1 MTTKP
6 THARNSLAN
15 TVAGAVAAGALA
27 GALALIAGPASA
39 QQAASPAGMEK
50 CYGISKA
57 GENGCAHAKGLH
69 SCAGNTKLTYDGG
82 DWKLVKAGTCEAEMG
97 QTKPFEG
104 QNPKKKA

>member
-6 THARNSLAN
+6 ATPRAQSLLSA
-15 TVAGAVAAGALA
+15 TLAAGALA
-27 GALALIAGPASA
+27 GALSLLSGPAAA
-39 QQAASPAGMEK
+39 QQTSMPAGMEK

-69 SCAGNTKLTYDGG
+69 SCAGNTALNFDGG
-82 DWKLVKAGTCEAEMG
+82 DWKLVKAGTCDKEMG
-97 QTKPFEG
+97 QMKPFEG